1 MGNQILGRDFSD
13 RLRQIVRDKE
23 GLTYHIYSAHNQD
36 IYSDGRWFIGATF
49 SPDLLE
55 KGLAST
61 KRELKRW
68 VDKGVTS
75 EELKIAKQKS
85 SGSFKV
91 NLATSGGMANQI
103 LSFLQRGYDIDIMD
117 NYSIMVN
124 NLTLEEV
131 NNAIKKYVDPESVIT
146 VIAGSVDEHGKPLST
161 K

>member
-1 MGNQILGRDFSD
+1 VCSSD
-13 RLRQIVRDKE
+13 L
-23 GLTYHIYSAHNQD
+23 
-36 IYSDGRWFIGATF
+36 
-49 SPDLLE
+49 
-55 KGLAST
+55 
-61 KRELKRW
+61 
-68 VDKGVTS
+68 
-75 EELKIAKQKS
+75 
-85 SGSFKV
+85 SFKV